1 MDECLLTIHTHT
13 QQSDTHT
20 KIQGEEQGKESQT
33 ERRERSRLSLHTEV
47 YYCGKGIVMT
57 NQRPLHHFTVTFYF
71 FFFFCKEGDMVHWR
85 KVKDRSDATIME
97 RKERVK

>member
-47 YYCGKGIVMT
+47 YYCGKE
-57 NQRPLHHFTVTFYF
+57 L
-71 FFFFCKEGDMVHWR
+71 
-85 KVKDRSDATIME
+85 
-97 RKERVK
+97 